1 MAVFRFSQCVP
12 DGTVQSAAR
21 MKCSRASA
29 NTSKATGRSSEEA
42 RRTHNEQVAGPN
54 PFKPRTEMVYDNEW
68 AHPYFDEWMREGHIM
83 ETDRLTV
90 LIIEDDSAIVSLVS
104 LGLRYEKYQVLTATN
119 GLEGWQLFN
128 EKEPDLII
136 LDWLLPGMDGIKL
149 CRMIRAQ
156 SDIPIIM
163 ITARDAITD
172 RVNGLESGAD
182 DYVVKPFHIDEL
194 IARVHAR
201 LRRRHSEVVSTISF
215 QDLSL
220 DPETYEVFRDRR
232 SIELTGTE
240 FRLLNYLMR
249 HPRQVL
255 SKEQILEEVWG
266 YDFLGNANIV
276 EQYVRSLRQKVG
288 MPPLIQT
295 VRGIGYVL
303 REVSE

>member
-1 MAVFRFSQCVP
+1 M
-12 DGTVQSAAR
+12 
-21 MKCSRASA
+21 
-29 NTSKATGRSSEEA
+29 EA
-42 RRTHNEQVAGPN
+42 
-54 PFKPRTEMVYDNEW
+54 
-68 AHPYFDEWMREGHIM
+68 
-83 ETDRLTV
+83 DRLTI
-90 LIIEDDSAIVSLVS
+90 LIVEDDSAIVSLVS

-119 GLEGWQLFN
+119 GLVGWQLFN
-128 EKEPDLII
+128 EQEPDLII

-201 LRRRHSEVVSTISF
+201 LRRRQSEVVSSISF

-220 DPETYEVFRDRR
+220 DPETYEVFRNRR

-276 EQYVRSLRQKVG
+276 EQYVRSLRQKIG